1 MKNSNFYKMCAMS
14 MMLLGVLTFSVQ
26 SCDKKD
32 KSTDSEKVAEA
43 ANEAKIDEATTPQE
57 AQVNKEDSDFL
68 MSIAETDMK
77 EVELGKL
84 AQKSTRSDVQA
95 VATMMVEAHSQTAR
109 DIKAIAVNKGI
120 AIPKT
125 PTEDVKEEVA
135 DFSEKSATEFD
146 KAYADNLVAEHEEV
160 IKKFEDYVKEG
171 TDADIVSWAEKMLPT
186 LKNHLEHAK
195 VIQARVG

>member
-1 MKNSNFYKMCAMS
+1 MKNSFFYKLCAMS
-14 MMLLGVLTFSVQ
+14 MLLLGAMTFTVQ
-26 SCDKKD
+26 SCDTKD
-32 KSTDSEKVAEA
+32 KSTDTEKVAEK
-43 ANEAKIDEATTPQE
+43 ANEEKFDNATTGVE
-57 AQVNKEDSDFL
+57 SEVKKEDSDFL

-95 VATMMVEAHSQTAR
+95 VATMMVETHSQTAR

-120 AIPKT
+120 SIPKT
-125 PTEDVKEEVA
+125 ATEDIKEEVA
-135 DFSEKSATEFD
+135 DFNEKPATDFD

-171 TDADIVSWAEKMLPT
+171 TDADIKSWAEKMLPT

-195 VIQARVG
+195 VIQARVS